1 MTATVERVA
10 GALRWLER
18 RGTRRTRDQMLQQFG
33 IVAPNSYGVPVG
45 TIQQLGKR
53 LGRDH
58 ALALAL
64 WDTGWYEARMLAAFV
79 DEPIRVTAAQMD
91 RWAGDFDNWGICDT
105 VCFHLFDRTP
115 IAWRKVAPWS
125 RRREEFVKRAAFAL
139 VAGLAL
145 HDKAATDAQFLR
157 VLPLIE
163 QGAADGRNFV
173 RKGVSWGL
181 RVLGRRNAVLH
192 AAAVDVA
199 RRLAA
204 RSEPAARSTGT
215 EALRELTSP
224 KVRAAVE
231 KRVQRS
237 REGRR

>member
-1 MTATVERVA
+1 MTATAERVA

-18 RGTRRTRDQMLQQFG
+18 RGTRRTRDQMLNQFG
-33 IVAPNSYGVPVG
+33 IVAPKSYGVPVG
-45 TIQQLGKR
+45 TIQQLAKE

-79 DEPIRVTAAQMD
+79 DEPDRVTAAQMD
-91 RWAGDFDNWGICDT
+91 RWARDFDNWGICDT

-115 IAWRKVAPWS
+115 LGWRKVAPWS
-125 RRREEFVKRAAFAL
+125 RRREEFVRRAAFAL

-157 VLPLIE
+157 VLPLVE
-163 QGAADGRNFV
+163 EAAADERNFV

-181 RVLGRRNAVLH
+181 RVLGRRNPELN
-192 AAAVDVA
+192 AAAVEVA
-199 RRLAA
+199 RRLAG
-204 RSEPAARSTGT
+204 RDEPAARSTGK

-224 KVRAAVE
+224 KVRAALA
-231 KRVQRS
+231 KRAKAS
-237 REGRR
+237 RGGRP